1 MIASPTR
8 MESGRSR
15 PGPWPSSTGTKYAL
29 AFDESAI
36 LARCGTSA
44 GRLRNASPSDARP
57 ERASSCVFATIGR
70 SLSPRAFPAV
80 TYGTVPDEAQIRAAR
95 SGASVGPLD
104 SYSRRPSV
112 RGASR
117 LQCRAAGIRSRGSSS
132 YSTST
137 QPILC
142 AKSFVGET
150 KEYKRPPKGL
160 DLHPA
165 T

>member
-1 MIASPTR
+1 

-15 PGPWPSSTGTKYAL
+15 PGPWPSRTDTKYAL

-57 ERASSCVFATIGR
+57 ERASRVRLRDLGR

-80 TYGTVPDEAQIRAAR
+80 TYGPVADEAQIRAAR

-112 RGASR
+112 RGDSR
-117 LQCRAAGIRSRGSSS
+117 LQCRAAGI
-132 YSTST
+132 
-137 QPILC
+137 
-142 AKSFVGET
+142 
-150 KEYKRPPKGL
+150 
-160 DLHPA
+160 
-165 T
+165 